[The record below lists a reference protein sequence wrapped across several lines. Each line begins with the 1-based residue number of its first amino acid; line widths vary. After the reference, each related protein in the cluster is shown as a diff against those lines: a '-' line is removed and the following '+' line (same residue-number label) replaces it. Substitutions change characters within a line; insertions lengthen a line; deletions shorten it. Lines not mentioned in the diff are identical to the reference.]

1 MAYKWIITGYASFI
15 GLSSMLIQQSKH
27 PALVLSSLALFVALT
42 FLPSRGKLRSWLHGG
57 ALFAFHWTVQPWWC
71 LFLYLLVLSPIW
83 NRQPNFRLA
92 GLVGLGYAVIYLLII
107 SPFLG
112 ELAFPENVL
121 TCAFVLACFLLGMTI
136 SYHVGQRLRRTEQQ
150 LREKTLL
157 GMRDAL
163 TGLINYEEAH
173 RRLEKLIAG
182 GEPLMLVLIDCT
194 DLKSMNV
201 AKGYRAGNLILKQVA
216 DLLQISFSDAHL
228 IARYGGDEFALALPL
243 GGDLERMTAFVRQ
256 LLDSELPKLTGI
268 RMTYGIACYPYNAG
282 TKDELVMEAEK
293 RLYMKKREIWLER
306 EEHMMRSEKMRVVGE
321 LASGMAHE
329 IRNPLTAVKGF
340 LQISKAHRYNIEQWY
355 DLIMNEI
362 NRMSD
367 LTAEFLHFSK
377 PHNSE
382 YRLVPLQ
389 SCFQR
394 VIALTE
400 TEASRLGMR
409 LVYEHPDEPL
419 LMRMD
424 QDKLVQL
431 LLNLVKNAY
440 EAMPDGGLLFLGLR
454 QLGRTAVIEVEDTGT
469 GIPSERLHHIFNPFY
484 TTKEYGT
491 GLGLSI
497 SHKIVQ
503 DHEGTMEVESVVGE
517 GTKFVITFPI
527 SSEEDEAAAGEPAEA
542 SG

>member
-1 MAYKWIITGYASFI
+1 MAYKWVVAGYACFI
-15 GLSSMLIQQSKH
+15 GISCLFMQQSKQ
-27 PALVLSSLALFVALT
+27 PAFVIAALALFVTLT
-42 FLPSRGKLRSWLHGG
+42 LLQSAGKAQLWLQTG
-57 ALFAFHWTVQPWWC
+57 ALFTFHWSVHPWWC
-71 LFLYLLVLSPIW
+71 LFLYLLVLGQIYYKQPIVLQA
-83 NRQPNFRLA
+83 RIVYFC
-92 GLVGLGYAVIYLLII
+92 YAVVYLLFLT
-107 SPFLG
+107 PFLMG
-112 ELAFPENVL
+112 QPFPENML
-121 TCAFVLACFLLGMTI
+121 WAAFVLVFFLMGMTVTHHI
-136 SYHVGQRLRRTEQQ
+136 NARMRQAERLQ
-150 LREKTLL
+150 LEKTQL
-157 GMRDAL
+157 DSKDTL

-173 RRLEKLIAG
+173 RRLEKLIG
-182 GEPLMLVLIDCT
+182 KGEPMLLVLIDCT

-201 AKGYRAGNLILKQVA
+201 SKGYRTGNLILKQVA
-216 DLLQISFSDAHL
+216 ELLQISFSNALL

-243 GGDLERMTAFVRQ
+243 GISERTTSYVQQ

-268 RMTYGIACYPYNAG
+268 RMTYGIAYYPHNAN

-293 RLYMKKREIWLER
+293 RLYMMKREIWLER

-340 LQISKAHRYNIEQWY
+340 LQISKAHGYNIEQWY
-355 DLIMNEI
+355 GLIMDEI

-377 PHNSE
+377 PHSSD
-382 YRLVPLQ
+382 YREVALQ

-400 TEASRLGMR
+400 TEASRLGQR
-409 LVYEHPDEPL
+409 LVYDHPDDPV
-419 LMRMD
+419 LMWMD
-424 QDKLVQL
+424 QDKIVQL

-440 EAMPDGGLLFLGLR
+440 EAMPDGGTLFLGLR
-454 QLGRTAVIEVEDTGT
+454 RFERTVVIEIQDTGT
-469 GIPSERLHHIFNPFY
+469 GIPSERLNHIFNPFY

-503 DHEGTMEVESVVGE
+503 DHGGTMEVESIVGE
-517 GTKFVITFPI
+517 GTKFVITFPLT
-527 SSEEDEAAAGEPAEA
+527 EGEDDSAARESVRLEG
-542 SG
+542 